1 MGPSAADAFCCL
13 CASQEQGA
21 ERDLGTILGNGS
33 FDAWLAGCSEE
44 FQRSVT
50 PQVRKDLWVL
60 WHAAKACDAMWG
72 GAVRRQR
79 EEEEEEE
86 GEEKE
91 EKALSSTDEVDDSIP
106 GSDGEDEEPGQDD
119 DGAWSSSNEGWSHS
133 ADSDDNDG
141 DELQRDEE
149 AAAAGG
155 AGGCRVD
162 GAPEEEPSWRVPMKI
177 CKEQHVVIAT
187 KADEICNRSNNVSKR
202 VQELMERTQRA
213 VQRARGVKQPAE
225 ELKDPQHSA
234 DSDDNDDDEL
244 QRDEEA
250 AAAGGAGGC
259 RVDGAPE
266 EEPAWR
272 LLLKSCKEQH
282 VVIATKADEICNRS
296 NNVSKRVQELMER
309 TQRAVQRARG
319 ERPPRPS
326 RACAPQAEPVETR
339 TLPCKDDS
347 EQPPSAEANHPV
359 EPNRRPE
366 ALICTTPLFW
376 LSQAGRHR
384 AICSVTSGGRPLGV
398 SRHERQRGGG
408 DARKGPE
415 GSRSGTARGRKQ
427 PISTRRWLMSTCC

>member
-79 EEEEEEE
+79 EEEEEE
-86 GEEKE
+86 GKEKE

-149 AAAAGG
+149 AAA
-155 AGGCRVD
+155 V
-162 GAPEEEPSWRVPMKI
+162 
-177 CKEQHVVIAT
+177 
-187 KADEICNRSNNVSKR
+187 
-202 VQELMERTQRA
+202 
-213 VQRARGVKQPAE
+213 
-225 ELKDPQHSA
+225 
-234 DSDDNDDDEL
+234 
-244 QRDEEA
+244 
-250 AAAGGAGGC
+250 GGAGGC

-427 PISTRRWLMSTCC
+427 PISTRRWLMSTC